1 MIYTQRR
8 LTLVP
13 TSDVKVVLFFNV
25 MKYENLGSVTAVLF
39 DCPNT
44 KLYGSEAGFMLPV
57 FSA

>member
-25 MKYENLGSVTAVLF
+25 MKYGNLGSVTAV
-39 DCPNT
+39 
-44 KLYGSEAGFMLPV
+44 
-57 FSA
+57 